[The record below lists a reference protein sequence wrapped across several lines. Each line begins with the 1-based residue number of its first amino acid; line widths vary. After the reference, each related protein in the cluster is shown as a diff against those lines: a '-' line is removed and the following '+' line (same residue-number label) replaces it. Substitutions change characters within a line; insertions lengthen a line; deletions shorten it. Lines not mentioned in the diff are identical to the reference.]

1 MVREVWCKHAS
12 DKFVQY
18 CKVNG
23 IDITAEG
30 YDPFIANTFRTE
42 NGVGIKSILG
52 DANQLLETWRSDNP
66 KISPLDD
73 VAYIH
78 KEPTSTDAFDSSSIN
93 QLKEKMDNEGT
104 YSVTDALSGKALKP
118 RK

>member
-1 MVREVWCKHAS
+1 MVRSLGTLESVTDGFLVREVWCKHVS

-18 CKVNG
+18 CKANG

-42 NGVGIKSILG
+42 NGVEIKSILG
-52 DANQLLETWRSDNP
+52 DANQLPETWRSE
-66 KISPLDD
+66 
-73 VAYIH
+73 
-78 KEPTSTDAFDSSSIN
+78 EPTSTGAFNSPSIN

-104 YSVTDALSGKALKP
+104 YSVADALSGKTLKP